1 MQCDEV
7 FSFGSSFLWL
17 LYMFVDLYTAGLIGM
32 RSVAVS
38 CFIPFVAIVVG
49 PGSAF
54 ALGWYWREH
63 VLSASVILDG
73 KSLD

>member
-7 FSFGSSFLWL
+7 SSFGSPYLWL
-17 LYMFVDLYTAGLIGM
+17 LYMFVDMYAAALIGM
-32 RSVAVS
+32 GSVAMS
-38 CFIPFVAIVVG
+38 CLIPFVATVAG

-63 VLSASVILDG
+63 VLSAS
-73 KSLD
+73 KSS

>member
-32 RSVAVS
+32 GSVAVS
-38 CFIPFVAIVVG
+38 CFIPFVAIMAG

-63 VLSASVILDG
+63 VLSAS
-73 KSLD
+73 KSS